1 MTTNPSAPRGAALVT
16 GAGGALGR
24 AIALRLGA
32 DGFGKASM
40 VGLGAGGAFLIEV
53 ILTFVFV
60 IAVLMA
66 TTKFNSSVIAGVTI
80 GFALTTVHLLG
91 IPFTGTSVNP
101 ARSFGPALFAG
112 GDALE
117 QLWLFIVAPLIGGA
131 IAAVVFVF
139 LNSSGEQ
146 LAAQT
151 VPTAD

>member
-1 MTTNPSAPRGAALVT
+1 
-16 GAGGALGR
+16 
-24 AIALRLGA
+24 
-32 DGFGKASM
+32 
-40 VGLGAGGAFLIEV
+40 
-53 ILTFVFV
+53 
-60 IAVLMA
+60 
-66 TTKFNSSVIAGVTI
+66 VIAGVTI
-80 GFALTTVHLLG
+80 GFAQTTVHLLG
-91 IPFTGTSVNP
+91 IPFTGPSVNP

-151 VPTAD
+151 VPAAD